1 MTWLGVDPGANGG
14 ACLVGDR
21 GEPVAAM
28 AWGAVAAGVRVRTW
42 GHDIV
47 DGENLLTGPD
57 VPERLGK
64 MCGWLGIARDPLAV
78 YEGLFVGRSVG
89 SSAPSTLML
98 AEWVGEHRA
107 GLRSVGVRVSD
118 ARPLAQTWRR
128 HQLGRGMGHAR
139 RDEAE
144 GAAVRAASSWLPPW
158 TRRER
163 GAIAEAWLLA
173 RCAAGMPPVEWR

>member
-1 MTWLGVDPGANGG
+1 MTWLGVDPGAHGG

-21 GEPVAAM
+21 GEALAAM
-28 AWGAVAAGVRVRTW
+28 AWGAVAAGMRVRTW
-42 GHDIV
+42 HREG
-47 DGENLLTGPD
+47 DGVETLLRGEADVTALGRLTG
-57 VPERLGK
+57 ELGPT
-64 MCGWLGIARDPLAV
+64 ALAV